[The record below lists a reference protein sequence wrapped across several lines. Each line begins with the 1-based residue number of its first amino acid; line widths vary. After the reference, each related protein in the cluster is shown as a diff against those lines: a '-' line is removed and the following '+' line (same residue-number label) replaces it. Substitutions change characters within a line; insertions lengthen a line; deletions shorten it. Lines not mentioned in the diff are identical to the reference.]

1 MPVRLPSRARKH
13 PPSKPPARRHSQNDP
28 GETRRR
34 LIDAAAECFVE
45 RGFRATTIRDVCA
58 RAGANIAS
66 VNYHFAGKLAL
77 YREVFRES
85 SSWARDAYPLTG
97 VPSAD
102 PRADLRRFVHA
113 MIARLTDPGRG
124 ARHAKL
130 MAHEMVEPTSVLD
143 EVVADVIRPHFEL
156 LESIVARLLVP
167 GHTRQSPGVRAAAR
181 AIVAQILLFRNC
193 RSVLERLHPE
203 DVTDARMA
211 ARAGEIA
218 EFSLAALDGL
228 RAADRPHRRRED
240 PTP

>member
-1 MPVRLPSRARKH
+1 MPVRSPSRARTH
-13 PPSKPPARRHSQNDP
+13 SPSKPPARRHPQHDP

-34 LIDAAAECFVE
+34 LIDAAAECFAE

-58 RAGANIAS
+58 RAGANIAA

-85 SSWARDAYPLTG
+85 SAWAREAYPLTG

-130 MAHEMVEPTSVLD
+130 MAREMVEPTRVLD
-143 EVVADVIRPHFEL
+143 EIVEGVIRPHIEL

-167 GHTRQSPGVRAAAR
+167 GSTHHSPRVRAAAR
-181 AIVAQILLFRNC
+181 AIIAQILLFRNC
-193 RSVLERLHPE
+193 RAVLERLHPE
-203 DVTDARMA
+203 DATDAAMA
-211 ARAGEIA
+211 ARAEDIA

-228 RAADRPHRRRED
+228 RADHLHRPRED
-240 PTP
+240 ATP